1 MAATIETLHPP
12 AGEESPSESYGR
24 FSTGILPSHVLT
36 RLLDQG
42 RELTASEP
50 FAPGQI
56 QPASID
62 LRLGPVAYRV
72 RASFLAGPAATVDE
86 KLRTVFMHEVDLRDG
101 AVLEAGCV
109 YIVPLLERAEFSA
122 RIFRWRQSQKLH
134 RPHRRLYPADH
145 RLCAVL
151 RPDRAGLSRPALW

>member
-1 MAATIETLHPP
+1 MAATLETLHPP
-12 AGEESPSESYGR
+12 DESPSEGYGR
-24 FSTGILPSHVLT
+24 FSTGILPSHVLK

-42 RELTASEP
+42 REITASEP
-50 FAPGQI
+50 FAKGQI

-72 RASFLAGPAATVDE
+72 RASFLPGPAATVED

-109 YIVPLLERAEFSA
+109 YIVPLLERA
-122 RIFRWRQSQKLH
+122 
-134 RPHRRLYPADH
+134 
-145 RLCAVL
+145 
-151 RPDRAGLSRPALW
+151 